1 MLTCWRYIGRLAMLS
16 SLVIRWVRRTGL
28 DGILSRLVVAAQKLP
43 DPLDHLA
50 LGVDR
55 RHRAGA
61 GQGIA
66 GEEELVEHLAAAEG
80 VAGHVPG
87 QAEQLDPL
95 ARLGVVGREVLL
107 DRGLHWPFEILFA
120 RGQQKAR

>member
-50 LGVDR
+50 LRVDR
-55 RHRAGA
+55 RHRPGA
-61 GQGIA
+61 GQGVA
-66 GEEELVEHLAAAEG
+66 GEEALVEHLAAAEG
-80 VAGHVPG
+80 IAGDVPG

-95 ARLGVVGREVLL
+95 AGFGVVGRQILL
-107 DRGLHWPFEILFA
+107 DVALQRPLEILLT
-120 RGQQKAR
+120 RG

>member
-28 DGILSRLVVAAQKLP
+28 DGILSRLVVSTQKLP
-43 DPLDHLA
+43 DPLDHFA
-50 LGVDR
+50 FGVDR

-61 GQGIA
+61 GQRIA
-66 GEEELVEHLAAAEG
+66 GEEALVEHLAAAEG

-87 QAEQLDPL
+87 QAEQLDPV
-95 ARLGVVGREVLL
+95 ARLGVVGREVLV
-107 DRGLHWPFEILFA
+107 DRGPKRPLEILLA
-120 RGQQKAR
+120 RGQQEAR